1 MQVLVVDDNEID
13 CLTTG
18 SFVEKA
24 NMNLLVAN
32 DPDSALEIIANQEI
46 TPEIIVVDWIM
57 PKMNGL
63 ELCQKIRE
71 LKFTITPYIIMV
83 TSNSLG
89 ENEQNALDVGAD
101 DFIEKPIH
109 GAIFISR
116 LRVGARIINLQKKL
130 LSLAHTDELTGL
142 LNRRAA
148 IAACKTHLSRLARTE
163 VPLSHCLIISDID
176 FFKKINDTYGHEM
189 GDRVLVDVSK
199 RLRNSLRPFET
210 VARFG
215 GEEFLLYCEANE
227 QEAELIL
234 ERMRKAISTS
244 PYTYKDLSLH
254 VTMSFGC
261 VVIKQNDTHHD
272 INEFIK
278 TADSLLYEVKNAGRD
293 NFKVATFASMKND

>member
-32 DPDSALEIIANQEI
+32 DPYSALEIIANQEI

-116 LRVGARIINLQKKL
+116 LRVGARIINLQK
-130 LSLAHTDELTGL
+130 SCYHW
-142 LNRRAA
+142 R
-148 IAACKTHLSRLARTE
+148 
-163 VPLSHCLIISDID
+163 
-176 FFKKINDTYGHEM
+176 
-189 GDRVLVDVSK
+189 
-199 RLRNSLRPFET
+199 
-210 VARFG
+210 
-215 GEEFLLYCEANE
+215 
-227 QEAELIL
+227 IL
-234 ERMRKAISTS
+234 M
-244 PYTYKDLSLH
+244 
-254 VTMSFGC
+254 
-261 VVIKQNDTHHD
+261 N
-272 INEFIK
+272 
-278 TADSLLYEVKNAGRD
+278 
-293 NFKVATFASMKND
+293 